1 LLLVT
6 PYLILID
13 MKKFT
18 KLTSAVVPLN
28 IENIDTDQIIPARF
42 LKATTREGFGENL
55 FRDWRYENDNQPKA
69 DFVMNNP
76 TYSGQVLVAGKNF
89 GCGSSREH
97 AAWAIQDAGFDAV
110 ISSFFADIFKGN
122 ALNNGLLPI
131 QVSEEFLSQIF
142 KAVDQNPKSALEVD
156 LENQTVTIVE
166 TGAQESFEINPYK
179 KSCLIN
185 GYDDIDFILNQKQ
198 LIEEFEE
205 AKR

>member
-1 LLLVT
+1 
-6 PYLILID
+6 
-13 MKKFT
+13 MRKFT

-69 DFVMNNP
+69 DFVLNNP
-76 TYSGQVLVAGKNF
+76 TYSGKILVAGKNF

-131 QVSEEFLSQIF
+131 QVSENFLSQIF
-142 KAVDQNPKSALEVD
+142 KAVDHHAGSSLEVD
-156 LENQTVTIVE
+156 LENQTVTIIE
-166 TGAQESFEINPYK
+166 TGAQEAFEINPYK

-185 GYDDIDFILNQKQ
+185 GYDDIDFILAQKN
-198 LIEEFEE
+198 LIEEFEQ
-205 AKR
+205 K

>member
-1 LLLVT
+1 
-6 PYLILID
+6 

-76 TYSGQVLVAGKNF
+76 TYSGQILVAGKNF

-131 QVSEEFLSQIF
+131 QVSDEFLAQIF
-142 KAVDQNPKSALEVD
+142 KAVNNNPKSALEVD
-156 LENQTVTIVE
+156 LENQTVTIIE

-198 LIEEFEE
+198 LIEAFEQ
-205 AKR
+205 AK

>member
-1 LLLVT
+1 MLLGT

-131 QVSEEFLSQIF
+131 QVSEEFLTQIF
-142 KAVDQNPKSALEVD
+142 NAVDHNPKSALEVD
-156 LENQTVTIVE
+156 LENQTVTILE

-198 LIEEFEE
+198 LIEEFEQ
-205 AKR
+205 AK

>member
-1 LLLVT
+1 
-6 PYLILID
+6 
-13 MKKFT
+13 M
-18 KLTSAVVPLN
+18 PLN

-55 FRDWRYENDNQPKA
+55 FRDWRYNGDNTPKPE
-69 DFVMNNP
+69 FVMNNP

-131 QVSEEFLSQIF
+131 QVSDAFLAQIF
-142 KAVDQNPKSALEVD
+142 KAVDSNPKSALEVD

-166 TGAQESFEINPYK
+166 TGAKESFEINPYK

-198 LIEEFEE
+198 LIEAFEQT
-205 AKR
+205 R